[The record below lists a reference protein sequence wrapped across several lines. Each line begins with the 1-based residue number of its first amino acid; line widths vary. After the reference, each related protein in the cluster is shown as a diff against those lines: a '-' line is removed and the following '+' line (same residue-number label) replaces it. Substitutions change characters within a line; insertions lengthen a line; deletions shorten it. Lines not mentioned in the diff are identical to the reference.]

1 MNVQSTVMEL
11 NVEINSRSI
20 FAIGT
25 NEVCCRSDVLLVA
38 KFRLDKVA
46 SNVCFAMTLSMNL
59 ALLQAVATEGTT
71 PALEATITQSKF
83 LETL

>member
-25 NEVCCRSDVLLVA
+25 NEVCCRSDVLRVA
-38 KFRLDKVA
+38 KFRLEVA

-71 PALEATITQSKF
+71 PALEATISPHKLCSKKY
-83 LETL
+83 

>member
-46 SNVCFAMTLSMNL
+46 SNVCFAKLMTLSMNL
-59 ALLQAVATEGTT
+59 ALLQAVATDFYKT
-71 PALEATITQSKF
+71 SS
-83 LETL
+83 